1 MNLIREHIKTVI
13 KEELINVLKEA
24 NTNIEDMAYELVG
37 ELALDK
43 VLKRNKIDKFDSDT
57 IYAIK
62 IKALEILKGQV

>member
-1 MNLIREHIKTVI
+1 MNKSRLNIII
-13 KEELINVLKEA
+13 KEELTNVLKEA
-24 NTNIEDMAYELVG
+24 NTYDIEDMAYELVG

-43 VLKRNKIDKFDSDT
+43 VLKRNKIDKFDADT